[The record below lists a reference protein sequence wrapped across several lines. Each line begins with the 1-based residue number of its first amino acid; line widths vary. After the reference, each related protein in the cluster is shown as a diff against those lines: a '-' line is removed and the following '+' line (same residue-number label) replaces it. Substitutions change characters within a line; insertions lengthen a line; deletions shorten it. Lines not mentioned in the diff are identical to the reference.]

1 MEKLWRFTPL
11 LTRIMLIPPTAIFT
25 LIATR
30 YLFHPVETGAEIGL
44 AFNAPLAV
52 TIIRVGLGAFPLGCA
67 LFTLSCIL
75 SKRRVLTGLGF
86 VSTMIG
92 AALVVRA
99 FGMLADGTVAQNMK
113 LVRAEIGLLVVMAT
127 GILLEFGR
135 RRAAGLG
142 ATREQTVESI

>member
-1 MEKLWRFTPL
+1 MEKLWRVAPW
-11 LTRIMLIPPTAIFT
+11 LTRIMLVPPTAIFT

-44 AFNAPLAV
+44 AFNTPLAV
-52 TIIRVGLGAFPLGCA
+52 TIVRVGFGALPLGCA
-67 LFTLSCIL
+67 LFTLSCLL

-92 AALVVRA
+92 AALAVRV

-113 LVRAEIGLLVVMAT
+113 LVRAEIGLLVVMT
-127 GILLEFGR
+127 VGILLELGR

-142 ATREQTVESI
+142 ATRQQTAESI

>member
-25 LIATR
+25 LIASR
-30 YLFHPVETGAEIGL
+30 YLFHPVETGTEIGL

-52 TIIRVGLGAFPLGCA
+52 TIIRVGFGAFPLGCA
-67 LFTLSCIL
+67 LFTLACLI

-92 AALVVRA
+92 AALVVRV

-113 LVRAEIGLLVVMAT
+113 LVRAETGILAVMAA
-127 GILLEFGR
+127 GILLELGR
-135 RRAAGLG
+135 RRAAGLN
-142 ATREQTVESI
+142 AARQQTAESI